1 MGSLKCFPMV
11 GLRGDVS
18 VNPNKLSVVAVR
30 MVKIV
35 TVRRRLDK
43 LLVGLGLSVAVMAVI
58 GLKVA
63 LPLPVVEL
71 SDATLLNSMLL
82 LLPWP
87 LTLTGG
93 SALLFVLAFAG
104 ELESLPFALSLSLKL
119 SPSLSPVSISSLDTS
134 IGRLV

>member
-1 MGSLKCFPMV
+1 VGSLKCFPMV

-35 TVRRRLDK
+35 TVRRRLDR
-43 LLVGLGLSVAVMAVI
+43 LLVGLSVAVMAVL
-58 GLKVA
+58 GLNVA

-71 SDATLLNSMLL
+71 IDATLLNSMLL

-87 LTLTGG
+87 LTGG

-104 ELESLPFALSLSLKL
+104 EGIAS
-119 SPSLSPVSISSLDTS
+119 SIS
-134 IGRLV
+134 IGGRGQQQGRRQGGQERTNRRADQHH